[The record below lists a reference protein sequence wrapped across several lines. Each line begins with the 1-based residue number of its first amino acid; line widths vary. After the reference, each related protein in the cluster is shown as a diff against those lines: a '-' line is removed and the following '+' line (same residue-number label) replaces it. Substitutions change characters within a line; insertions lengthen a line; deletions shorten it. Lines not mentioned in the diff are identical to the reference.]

1 MIKTMHTQQYP
12 IYLGTALLDTQEWKN
27 HWKNCQRKIVIIM
40 DSEVSALY
48 QEKIRLSFESSPL
61 ILTFPAGE
69 RHKTRE
75 TKQMLEDAML
85 AAGYRRDTQLIAV
98 GGGVACDLVGFLA
111 STFCRGISV
120 VYVPTTLMAM
130 VDASIGGKTGVNT
143 PSGKNLIGSFSFPQ
157 SVWISADFLQT
168 LSQEEFLS
176 GMAEVIKHAILTNT
190 SSCAWLLQNQALII
204 KQDLPTLIC
213 MIEKSIHFKNQIV
226 QQDPLES
233 GIRQILNFGH
243 TLGHAI
249 EVYEHYHW
257 LHGYAVA
264 LGMVIEAN
272 ISMLLGHL
280 AQHEVDM
287 IIVLLKSFGLFPWS
301 SVLDDVVAL
310 EPLLKMDKKN
320 KNHNIHVVLLDAI
333 GKIHHERGNYS
344 FSVDFDTILK
354 AIQLTKG
361 QRC

>member
-1 MIKTMHTQQYP
+1 MITTIDAQQYP
-12 IYLGTALLDTQEWKN
+12 IYLGTGLLDTEEWKN
-27 HWKNCQRKIVIIM
+27 HWKNCPQRVVIIM
-40 DSEVSALY
+40 DSVVSGLY
-48 QEKIRLSFESSPL
+48 QEKIRGSFESSPL

-69 RHKTRE
+69 QHKTRE

-85 AAGYRRDTQLIAV
+85 EAGCGRDTQLIAV
-98 GGGVACDLVGFLA
+98 GGGVSCDLVGFLA

-143 PSGKNLIGSFSFPQ
+143 PLGKNLIGCFSFPQ
-157 SVWISADFLQT
+157 SVWISVDFLQT
-168 LSQEEFLS
+168 LSKEEFLS
-176 GMAEVIKHAILTNT
+176 GMAEVIKHAILTHE
-190 SSCAWLLQNQALII
+190 SACSWLLQNKALILN
-204 KQDLPTLIC
+204 QDSTTLIS

-243 TLGHAI
+243 TIGHAI
-249 EVYEHYHW
+249 EVYEQYQW

-264 LGMVIEAN
+264 LGMLIEAN

-280 AQHEVDM
+280 AQDNVDN

-301 SVLDDVVAL
+301 QVLDDVAAL

-320 KNHNIHVVLLDAI
+320 KKQNIHVVLLEAI
-333 GKIHHERGNYS
+333 GKIHHEEGHYS
-344 FSVDFDTILK
+344 FSVPSDVILK
-354 AIQLTKG
+354 AILLTKG
-361 QRC
+361 QGC